1 MQIFLNNEEL
11 KFTLEGEK
19 NFGEVWEN
27 LLKFF
32 IDNDIIVNEIQIDG
46 GKVATNEVKNY
57 YENGLSEIKRVDVG
71 VNIFS
76 NLMADS
82 LKVLKSV
89 VEMLKAE
96 TVTAKEMIET
106 SEEIKLIEVM
116 EHLSNTLFNY
126 RKMINGINVLYF
138 IYRKKELKIGANF
151 NEIMDSLEDAIKHKD
166 TAKIKDIMYFKIEES
181 ITKLGNQIND
191 IEQQNFSK

>member
-46 GKVATNEVKNY
+46 SKAATNEVKNY
-57 YENGLSEIKRVDVG
+57 YEKGLSEIKRVDVG

-76 NLMADS
+76 NLMTDS
-82 LKVLKSV
+82 LTVLKSV
-89 VEMLKAE
+89 IEMLKAE
-96 TVTAKEMIET
+96 TAAAKEMIET
-106 SEEIKLIEVM
+106 SEEIKLIEVI
-116 EHLSNTLFNY
+116 EHLSGTLFNY
-126 RKMINGINVLYF
+126 RKMINGVNVLYF
-138 IYRKKELKIGANF
+138 IYRKKELKIGMKF
-151 NEIMDSLEDAIKHKD
+151 DEIIDSLEDAIKHKD
-166 TAKIKDIMYFKIEES
+166 TAKIKDIMYFKIEDS

-191 IEQQNFSK
+191 IEQQDFSK